1 MERSGDDDPFAADG
15 HGIGSP
21 VAGVS
26 GEETDRVDVTVHE
39 DHLTV
44 VADVP
49 VLERDAID
57 TRCDGRVLDIRADA
71 EPRPFAI
78 RVDLPAYVDDE
89 SADVRLNNGILEVTL
104 TRERDPA
111 DIGFR

>member
-1 MERSGDDDPFAADG
+1 MGKNGDDDPFAADG

-21 VAGVS
+21 MVGVS
-26 GEETDRVDVTVHE
+26 GEETDRVDVAE
-39 DHLTV
+39 YDDRLTV

-49 VLERDAID
+49 VLEEDALDI
-57 TRCDGRVLDIRADA
+57 RCDGRVLGIRADTD
-71 EPRPFAI
+71 PRPFAI
-78 RVDLPAYVDDE
+78 RVDLPAYVDAG
-89 SADVRLNNGILEVTL
+89 SADVSLNNGILEVTL

>member
-1 MERSGDDDPFAADG
+1 MGKRGDDDPFAADG

-26 GEETDRVDVTVHE
+26 IEETDRVDVTE
-39 DHLTV
+39 SDDHLTV

-49 VLERDAID
+49 VLEEDAID
-57 TRCDGRVLDIRADA
+57 TRCDGRVLDIRADTD
-71 EPRPFAI
+71 PRPFAI
-78 RVDLPAYVDDE
+78 RVDLPAYVDAE
-89 SADVRLNNGILEVTL
+89 SADVRLNTGILAVAL

>member
-1 MERSGDDDPFAADG
+1 MENSGDDDPFTADG

-21 VAGVS
+21 VVGVS
-26 GEETDRVDVTVHE
+26 GEETDRVDVQE
-39 DHLTV
+39 YEGHLTV

-49 VLERDAID
+49 VADKENID
-57 TRCDGRVLDIRADA
+57 TQCNGRVLGIRADA

-78 RVDLPAYVDDE
+78 RVDLPAYVDAG
-89 SADVRLNNGILEVTL
+89 SVDVRLNNGILEITL

-111 DIGFR
+111 NIGFR

>member
-1 MERSGDDDPFAADG
+1 MGQNGDDDPFGADG

-26 GEETDRVDVTVHE
+26 GEETDRVDVHKYDGHV
-39 DHLTV
+39 TV

-49 VLERDAID
+49 VTTEDDID
-57 TRCDGRVLDIRADA
+57 VRSDGRVLGIRAATD
-71 EPRPFAI
+71 PRPFAI
-78 RVDLPAYVDDE
+78 RVDLPAYVDSE
-89 SADVRLNNGILEVTL
+89 SADVSLNNGILEITL

>member
-1 MERSGDDDPFAADG
+1 MDKNGDDDPFTADG

-21 VAGVS
+21 VVGVS
-26 GEETDRVDVTVHE
+26 GEETDRVGVQE
-39 DHLTV
+39 YEGHLTV

-49 VLERDAID
+49 VTSKDDID
-57 TRCDGRVLDIRADA
+57 TRCDGRVLDVRADV

-78 RVDLPAYVDDE
+78 RVDLPAYVDAG
-89 SADVRLNNGILEVTL
+89 SADVRLNNGILEITL

-111 DIGFR
+111 NIGFR